1 MMHRPAGLPAALAA
15 LERTAVMGVLNVT
28 PDSFSDGGR
37 WLNSG
42 TAIAH
47 GMEMYSQGADIVDVG
62 GESTRPGAE
71 RVSASDEL
79 RRVQPVVTALVAA
92 GVPVSID
99 TMRAEVAEVCV
110 SAGACMVNDVSSG
123 LADPQMLP
131 YLSTVAVPVVLM
143 HWRGQ
148 SSHMDTLADYSDV
161 VVDVVAELHARVE
174 AATACG
180 IAPERIV
187 IDPGLGFAK
196 TTTHNWQLLQHLAS
210 LLASGLPLLIGASRK
225 RFLGELLAVGGEPR
239 SMNKRDDAT
248 TAITALMA
256 MQDVWGVRVHEPRS
270 SRDAVEVVAAMRGVR

>member
-1 MMHRPAGLPAALAA
+1 
-15 LERTAVMGVLNVT
+15 MGVLNVT

-47 GMEMYSQGADIVDVG
+47 GMEMRAQGADIVDVG

-79 RRVQPVVTALVAA
+79 RRVQPVVAALVAA
-92 GVPVSID
+92 GVLVSID
-99 TMRAEVAEVCV
+99 TMRAEVAEACV

-131 YLSTVAVPVVLM
+131 YLSTVDVPVVLM

-148 SSHMDTLADYSDV
+148 SSQMDTLATYADV
-161 VVDVVAELHARVE
+161 VQDVVAELHARVE

-180 IAPERIV
+180 IVPERIV

-196 TTTHNWQLLQHLAS
+196 TPSHNWQLLQHLDS

-248 TAITALMA
+248 SAITALMA
-256 MQDVWGVRVHEPRS
+256 AQNVWGVRVHEPRS

>member
-1 MMHRPAGLPAALAA
+1 MRRPAGLPAALAA
-15 LERTAVMGVLNVT
+15 FERTTVMGVLNVT

-47 GMEMYSQGADIVDVG
+47 GMEMHSRGADIVDVG

-71 RVSASDEL
+71 RVSASEEL
-79 RRVQPVVTALVAA
+79 RRVHPVVAALVAA

-99 TMRAEVAEVCV
+99 TMRAEVAEACV
-110 SAGACMVNDVSSG
+110 SVGACMVNDVSSG

-131 YLSTVAVPVVLM
+131 YLSSVAVPVVLM

-148 SSHMDTLADYSDV
+148 SSRMDTLANYADV
-161 VVDVVAELHARVE
+161 VLDVVAELRARVD
-174 AATACG
+174 AATAYG

-196 TTTHNWQLLQHLAS
+196 TPSHNWQLLQHLES
-210 LLASGLPLLIGASRK
+210 LLATGLPLLIGASRK
-225 RFLGELLAVGGEPR
+225 RFLGELLAVGDEPR
-239 SMNKRDDAT
+239 SMNERDDAT

-256 MQDVWGVRVHEPRS
+256 SQDVWGVRVHEPRS
-270 SRDAVEVVAAMRGVR
+270 SRDAVEVVSAMRGVR

>member
-1 MMHRPAGLPAALAA
+1 MRRPTGLPAALAT

-47 GMEMYSQGADIVDVG
+47 GMEMHSRGADIVDVG

-71 RVSASDEL
+71 RVSASEEL
-79 RRVQPVVTALVAA
+79 RRVQPVVVALVAA

-99 TMRAEVAEVCV
+99 TMRAEVAEACV
-110 SAGACMVNDVSSG
+110 SAGACMVNDVSRG

-148 SSHMDTLADYSDV
+148 SSQMDTLAKYADV
-161 VVDVVAELHARVE
+161 VLDVVAELRARVD

-180 IAPERIV
+180 IVPERIV

-196 TTTHNWQLLQHLAS
+196 TPSHNWQLLQHLES
-210 LLASGLPLLIGASRK
+210 LLATGLPLLIGASRK
-225 RFLGELLAVGGEPR
+225 RFLGELLARGDEPR
-239 SMNKRDDAT
+239 SMNERDDAT

-256 MQDVWGVRVHEPRS
+256 SQDVWGVRVHEPRS
-270 SRDAVEVVAAMRGVR
+270 SRDAVEVVSAMRGVR

>member
-1 MMHRPAGLPAALAA
+1 
-15 LERTAVMGVLNVT
+15 MGVLNVT

-47 GMEMYSQGADIVDVG
+47 GMEMHSQGADIVDVG

-79 RRVQPVVTALVAA
+79 RRVQPVVAALVAA

-99 TMRAEVAEVCV
+99 TMRAEVAEACV

-148 SSHMDTLADYSDV
+148 SSQMDTLATYADV
-161 VVDVVAELHARVE
+161 VQDVVAELHARVQ

-180 IAPERIV
+180 IASERIV
-187 IDPGLGFAK
+187 LDPGLGFAK
-196 TTTHNWQLLQHLAS
+196 TPAHNWQLLQYLDV
-210 LLASGLPLLIGASRK
+210 LLEPRFPVLIGASRK

-239 SMNKRDDAT
+239 SMNGRDDAT
-248 TAITALMA
+248 SAITALMA
-256 MQDVWGVRVHEPRS
+256 AQDVWGVRVHEPRS
-270 SRDAVEVVAAMRGVR
+270 SRDAVEVVTAMRGIR